1 MQPDLW
7 LRAIAGNVA
16 GPRPRSTNAAR
27 RRPAMLLE
35 GRDVA
40 NGIVEEKRVAPATSV
55 FESAEPRVRRTDPG
69 GARLAA
75 IVAADVVA
83 FALAALLAT
92 AAALWHPDLPM
103 VSRVGH
109 VFPIGEGIGLAGL
122 VALSAWTMFVF
133 YAVGLYRK
141 PRRSISWSTLEE
153 AVRGLTALTSACWA
167 ALLIGVAATGS
178 TGAAGELVVFWAAA
192 AVSVP
197 IARSFSRRWLWPG
210 AALTERVLVV
220 GAGDVGHL
228 VAAKIRRRTDLHMT
242 VVGFLDDGEP
252 RPNGDGPYPP
262 VLGSLK
268 ELAAVIRDQGVTRVV
283 VAFSQARH
291 QRFLDVVRT
300 CADADVRVSIVP
312 RLFEVISSRAGID
325 EIEGIPLLDVAN
337 VELSR
342 FNLGVKRV
350 FDLAAGGLL
359 LIVLLPVIGALALA
373 VKLDSPGPVF
383 FRQERMGRGGSVFRI
398 FKMRSMREG
407 AETQRDDLS
416 AHNEY
421 SGPMFKIKEDPRL
434 TRTGRWMRRW
444 SLDELPQIFNVVL
457 GDMSLVGPRPLWV
470 EEAKQCKGWTRKRL
484 DITPGIT
491 GLWQVTGRNDIPF
504 DEMVKLD
511 YMYVT
516 GWSLSWD
523 IKLLLRT
530 IPAVLDKRG
539 AY

>member
-1 MQPDLW
+1 MW
-7 LRAIAGNVA
+7 LRAAG
-16 GPRPRSTNAAR
+16 R
-27 RRPAMLLE
+27 RVILR
-35 GRDVA
+35 GGSVA
-40 NGIVEEKRVAPATSV
+40 NGIAEEKGVAPATRV
-55 FESAEPRVRRTDPG
+55 VESAPPRVRKIDPG
-69 GARLAA
+69 GARLSAT
-75 IVAADVVA
+75 VAADVVA
-83 FALAALLAT
+83 FALAALVAT
-92 AAALWHPDLPM
+92 AVALWHPDLPI
-103 VSRVGH
+103 VSRFGD
-109 VFPIGEGIGLAGL
+109 VFPMGEGVGLAAL
-122 VALSAWTMFVF
+122 VALIVWTMFVF

-141 PRRSISWSTLEE
+141 PRHSISWSTLVE

-167 ALLIGVAATGS
+167 ALLIVVAATGS
-178 TGAAGELVVFWAAA
+178 TGAVGELIVFWAAA
-192 AVSVP
+192 VVSVP
-197 IARSFSRRWLWPG
+197 VARWVSRRLLWSGP
-210 AALTERVLVV
+210 ALTERVLVV

-262 VLGSLK
+262 MLGSLK
-268 ELAAVIRDQGVTRVV
+268 ELAAVIRGQRVTRVV

-300 CADADVRVSIVP
+300 CADADVRVNIVP

-342 FNLGVKRV
+342 FNMAVKRV
-350 FDLAAGGLL
+350 FDLVVGGLL
-359 LIVLLPVIGALALA
+359 LVVLLPAIGVLALI

-398 FKMRSMREG
+398 FKMRSMRIG
-407 AETQRDDLS
+407 AEVLREDLS
-416 AHNEY
+416 DRNEY
-421 SGPMFKIKEDPRL
+421 SGPMFKMKEDPRL
-434 TRTGRWMRRW
+434 TRVGRWMRRW
-444 SLDELPQIFNVVL
+444 SLDELPQILNVVV

-470 EEAKQCKGWTRKRL
+470 EEARQCTGWTKKRL

-491 GLWQVTGRNDIPF
+491 GLWQVTGRSDIPF

-523 IKLLLRT
+523 IKLLLQT
-530 IPAVLDKRG
+530 MPAVLNKRG